1 MKNLWIVL
9 TKYNAFFWFLL
20 FFSVSVYLVVKN
32 NSFQRASAIN
42 SSNAIVG
49 SVYSNVNSWTSYLSL
64 GEANT
69 MLAEENAQL
78 RREIQLLSDTETT
91 ETNLVL
97 DSENVVQYEY
107 LVAKVINNSINQ
119 KNNYITINKGTL
131 AGVRKGM
138 GVISPKGVVGIVLN
152 VSENFATIQSVLHS
166 DSRISAALDSSNAF
180 GSLVWGGNIDSRY
193 AMLRDIPNHV
203 IVHEGESV
211 FTSGYSLFPP
221 GVEIGKVAETGVST
235 GESFLD
241 IRVALSTS
249 FHNLQYVYVV
259 KDTRAAEKEALEGE
273 ADDHG

>member
-241 IRVALSTS
+241 IRVALSTN